1 MANDDLQR
9 FIDELRARVSIAD
22 VVGAKVKLT
31 KKGREYQGLCPFHNE
46 KTPSFTV
53 NESKGFYH
61 CFGCGAHGDIIKFE
75 MEANGLPFIDAL
87 QKLAHQAG
95 LQMPQLSAKDK
106 KEEDERKS
114 LYEIMEAACAF
125 FERELRMP
133 GGAAGLKYFTE
144 KRGLSP
150 ETLKKFRLGFAPSN
164 NALMAHLKAQ
174 GIDEKDMKELGL
186 IAIPEDT
193 SRRPHDFFR
202 NRVMIPITNKQ
213 GKIIAF
219 GGRVMEKIEPKYL
232 NSPDTP
238 IFNKRRNLYNLDKAR
253 EVAYKE
259 KKLIICEGYMDV
271 IALDR
276 YGFGYAV
283 APLGTALTEEQIAEA
298 WRVCPEP
305 VLCLDGDSPGV
316 KAAMRAVDRVL
327 PMLKA
332 GYSLQFLFLP
342 DNQDPDEYLQAHG
355 HDSFAALMRKTSPLI
370 DILWRKYTENEDSS
384 TPEKKAL
391 IEKTLLSEVAKIGDA
406 TVRSYYAQEI
416 RSRIYAAF
424 RRTPWQQPAAPRMPS
439 AFRAP
444 SAARNVSPASRMPSA
459 PFSSPSRMPPVPFS
473 SPSPMQPAAPVSPAP
488 QMPETPPAYLDDIPL
503 PEAAPQY
510 QEPQPTCPSQTPRQS
525 ANTGLPSNF
534 SPFPDTAS
542 FSGFRPS
549 SNAFPS
555 SGARPFSN
563 SASSP
568 NARPFPNSGRGA
580 SRWADT
586 RTPRP
591 ALNHGIAAAPETLR
605 QSADGECDKN
615 LRFIIAA
622 GLVYPELIDEYEE
635 QVLSSDIKNAG
646 LKNLFAA
653 MADLY
658 REAETPPAA
667 DELQQQLAQRPE
679 GAPLASLWELDMLK
693 KRSPF
698 INDLRK
704 NIDKLLLEDKLRTLE
719 EEIKNVSAELCK
731 NFTEEAYLRQ
741 SALKKERD
749 EILAAAAEPED

>member
-114 LYEIMEAACAF
+114 LYEIMETACAF

-133 GGAAGLKYFTE
+133 DGASGLKYFTE

-150 ETLKKFRLGFAPSN
+150 ETLKKFRLGFAPNN

-305 VLCLDGDSPGV
+305 ILCLDGDSPGV

-424 RRTPWQQPAAPRMPS
+424 RRTPWQQPAAPVPPAPRMP
-439 AFRAP
+439 
-444 SAARNVSPASRMPSA
+444 V
-459 PFSSPSRMPPVPFS
+459 PPTPK
-473 SPSPMQPAAPVSPAP
+473 
-488 QMPETPPAYLDDIPL
+488 MPETPPAYLNDIPL
-503 PEAAPQY
+503 PEVAPQHRK
-510 QEPQPTCPSQTPRQS
+510 PQPDRPSQAPRQF
-525 ANTGLPSNF
+525 ANTGAPSN
-534 SPFPDTAS
+534 SGPFPDTAS

-549 SNAFPS
+549 FNAVPL
-555 SGARPFSN
+555 SGRRPFSN

-568 NARPFPNSGRGA
+568 DARSFPNSGRGA

-586 RTPRP
+586 RTLRP
-591 ALNHGIAAAPETLR
+591 ALSHGIAAAPETLR

-635 QVLSSDIKNAG
+635 QVLSSDIRNAG

>member
-61 CFGCGAHGDIIKFE
+61 CFGGAHGDIIKFE

-114 LYEIMEAACAF
+114 LYEIMETACAF

-133 GGAAGLKYFTE
+133 DGASGLKYFTE

-150 ETLKKFRLGFAPSN
+150 ETLKKFRLGFAPNN

-305 VLCLDGDSPGV
+305 ILCLDGDSPGV

-424 RRTPWQQPAAPRMPS
+424 RRTPWQQPAAPVPPAPRMP
-439 AFRAP
+439 
-444 SAARNVSPASRMPSA
+444 V
-459 PFSSPSRMPPVPFS
+459 PPTS
-473 SPSPMQPAAPVSPAP
+473 K
-488 QMPETPPAYLDDIPL
+488 MPETPPAYLDDIPL
-503 PEAAPQY
+503 PKAAPQHRK
-510 QEPQPTCPSQTPRQS
+510 PQPDRPSQAPRQF
-525 ANTGLPSNF
+525 ANTGSPSN
-534 SPFPDTAS
+534 SGPFPDTAS

-549 SNAFPS
+549 FNAVPL
-555 SGARPFSN
+555 SGRRPFSN

-568 NARPFPNSGRGA
+568 DARSFPNSGRGA

-586 RTPRP
+586 RTLRP
-591 ALNHGIAAAPETLR
+591 ALSHGIAAAPETLR

-635 QVLSSDIKNAG
+635 QVLSSDIRNAG

-704 NIDKLLLEDKLRTLE
+704 NIDKLLLEDKLRSLE

>member
-114 LYEIMEAACAF
+114 LYEIMETACAF

-133 GGAAGLKYFTE
+133 DGTSGLKYFTE

-150 ETLKKFRLGFAPSN
+150 ETLKKFRLGFAPNN

-305 VLCLDGDSPGV
+305 ILCLDGDSPGV

-416 RSRIYAAF
+416 RNRIYAAF
-424 RRTPWQQPAAPRMPS
+424 RRTLT
-439 AFRAP
+439 
-444 SAARNVSPASRMPSA
+444 
-459 PFSSPSRMPPVPFS
+459 
-473 SPSPMQPAAPVSPAP
+473 
-488 QMPETPPAYLDDIPL
+488 EGI
-503 PEAAPQY
+503 
-510 QEPQPTCPSQTPRQS
+510 
-525 ANTGLPSNF
+525 
-534 SPFPDTAS
+534 
-542 FSGFRPS
+542 
-549 SNAFPS
+549 
-555 SGARPFSN
+555 
-563 SASSP
+563 
-568 NARPFPNSGRGA
+568 GRGKA
-580 SRWADT
+580 F
-586 RTPRP
+586 
-591 ALNHGIAAAPETLR
+591 GM
-605 QSADGECDKN
+605 
-615 LRFIIAA
+615 
-622 GLVYPELIDEYEE
+622 GLMTVARIGG
-635 QVLSSDIKNAG
+635 NG
-646 LKNLFAA
+646 
-653 MADLY
+653 
-658 REAETPPAA
+658 
-667 DELQQQLAQRPE
+667 
-679 GAPLASLWELDMLK
+679 
-693 KRSPF
+693 
-698 INDLRK
+698 
-704 NIDKLLLEDKLRTLE
+704 
-719 EEIKNVSAELCK
+719 
-731 NFTEEAYLRQ
+731 
-741 SALKKERD
+741 
-749 EILAAAAEPED
+749 

>member
-114 LYEIMEAACAF
+114 LYEIMETACAF

-133 GGAAGLKYFTE
+133 DGASGLKYFTE

-150 ETLKKFRLGFAPSN
+150 ETLKKFRLGFAPNN

-305 VLCLDGDSPGV
+305 ILCLDGDSPGV
-316 KAAMRAVDRVL
+316 KAAMRTVDRVL

-424 RRTPWQQPAAPRMPS
+424 RRTPWQQPAAPVPPAPRMP
-439 AFRAP
+439 
-444 SAARNVSPASRMPSA
+444 V
-459 PFSSPSRMPPVPFS
+459 PPTPK
-473 SPSPMQPAAPVSPAP
+473 
-488 QMPETPPAYLDDIPL
+488 MPETPPAYLDDIPL
-503 PEAAPQY
+503 PEVAPQHRK
-510 QEPQPTCPSQTPRQS
+510 PQPDHPSQAPRQF
-525 ANTGLPSNF
+525 ANTGSPSN
-534 SPFPDTAS
+534 SGPFPDTAS

-549 SNAFPS
+549 FNAVPL
-555 SGARPFSN
+555 SGRRPFSN

-568 NARPFPNSGRGA
+568 DARSFPNSGRGA

-586 RTPRP
+586 RTLRP
-591 ALNHGIAAAPETLR
+591 ALSHGIAAAPETLR

-635 QVLSSDIKNAG
+635 QVLSSDIRNAS

-679 GAPLASLWELDMLK
+679 GAPLTSLWELDMLK

>member
-114 LYEIMEAACAF
+114 LYEIMETACAF

-133 GGAAGLKYFTE
+133 DGASGLKYFTE

-150 ETLKKFRLGFAPSN
+150 ETLKKFRLGFAPNN

-305 VLCLDGDSPGV
+305 ILCLDGDSPGV

-424 RRTPWQQPAAPRMPS
+424 RRTPWQQPAAPVPPAPRMP
-439 AFRAP
+439 
-444 SAARNVSPASRMPSA
+444 V
-459 PFSSPSRMPPVPFS
+459 PPTPK
-473 SPSPMQPAAPVSPAP
+473 
-488 QMPETPPAYLDDIPL
+488 MPETPPAYLNDIPL
-503 PEAAPQY
+503 PEVAPQHRK
-510 QEPQPTCPSQTPRQS
+510 PQPDRPSQAPRQFT
-525 ANTGLPSNF
+525 NTGSPSN
-534 SPFPDTAS
+534 SGPFPDTAS
-542 FSGFRPS
+542 FSSFRPS
-549 SNAFPS
+549 FNAVPL
-555 SGARPFSN
+555 SGRRPFSN

-568 NARPFPNSGRGA
+568 DARSFPNSGRGA

-586 RTPRP
+586 RTLRP
-591 ALNHGIAAAPETLR
+591 ALSHGIAAAPETLR

-635 QVLSSDIKNAG
+635 QVLSSDIRNAS

-741 SALKKERD
+741 SSLKKERD

>member
-114 LYEIMEAACAF
+114 LYEIMETACAF

-133 GGAAGLKYFTE
+133 DGASGLKYFTE

-150 ETLKKFRLGFAPSN
+150 ETLKKFRLGFAPNN

-305 VLCLDGDSPGV
+305 ILCLDGDSPGV

-424 RRTPWQQPAAPRMPS
+424 RRTPWQQPAAPVPPAPRMP
-439 AFRAP
+439 
-444 SAARNVSPASRMPSA
+444 V
-459 PFSSPSRMPPVPFS
+459 PPTPK
-473 SPSPMQPAAPVSPAP
+473 
-488 QMPETPPAYLDDIPL
+488 MPETPPAYLNDIPL
-503 PEAAPQY
+503 PEVAPQHRK
-510 QEPQPTCPSQTPRQS
+510 PQPDRPSQAPRQF
-525 ANTGLPSNF
+525 ANTGSPSN
-534 SPFPDTAS
+534 SGPFPDTAS

-549 SNAFPS
+549 FNAVPL
-555 SGARPFSN
+555 SGRRPFSN

-568 NARPFPNSGRGA
+568 DARSFPNSGRGA

-586 RTPRP
+586 RTLRP
-591 ALNHGIAAAPETLR
+591 ALSHGIAAAPETLR

-635 QVLSSDIKNAG
+635 QVLSSDIRNAG

-679 GAPLASLWELDMLK
+679 GAPLDSLWELDMLK

-704 NIDKLLLEDKLRTLE
+704 NIDKLLLEDKLRSLE

>member
-114 LYEIMEAACAF
+114 LYEIMETACAF

-133 GGAAGLKYFTE
+133 DGASGLKYFTE

-150 ETLKKFRLGFAPSN
+150 ETLKKFRLGFAPNN

-305 VLCLDGDSPGV
+305 ILCLDGDSPGV

-424 RRTPWQQPAAPRMPS
+424 RRTPWQKPAAPVPPAPRMP
-439 AFRAP
+439 
-444 SAARNVSPASRMPSA
+444 V
-459 PFSSPSRMPPVPFS
+459 PPTPK
-473 SPSPMQPAAPVSPAP
+473 
-488 QMPETPPAYLDDIPL
+488 MPETPPAYLNDIPL
-503 PEAAPQY
+503 PEVAPQHRK
-510 QEPQPTCPSQTPRQS
+510 PQPDRPSQAPRQF
-525 ANTGLPSNF
+525 ANTGSPSN
-534 SPFPDTAS
+534 SGPFPDTAS

-549 SNAFPS
+549 FNAVPL
-555 SGARPFSN
+555 SGRRPFSN

-568 NARPFPNSGRGA
+568 DARSFPNSGRGA

-586 RTPRP
+586 RTLRP
-591 ALNHGIAAAPETLR
+591 ALSHSIAAAPETLR

-635 QVLSSDIKNAG
+635 QVLSSDIRNAG

-741 SALKKERD
+741 SSLKKERD

>member
-9 FIDELRARVSIAD
+9 FIDELRARISIAD

-114 LYEIMEAACAF
+114 LYEIMETACAF

-133 GGAAGLKYFTE
+133 DGTSGLKYFTE

-150 ETLKKFRLGFAPSN
+150 ETLKKFRLGFAPNN

-305 VLCLDGDSPGV
+305 ILCLDGDSPGV

-416 RSRIYAAF
+416 RNRIYAAF
-424 RRTPWQQPAAPRMPS
+424 RRTPWQQPAAPVPPAPRMP
-439 AFRAP
+439 
-444 SAARNVSPASRMPSA
+444 V
-459 PFSSPSRMPPVPFS
+459 PPTS
-473 SPSPMQPAAPVSPAP
+473 K
-488 QMPETPPAYLDDIPL
+488 MPETPPAYLDDIPL
-503 PEAAPQY
+503 PEVAPQHRK
-510 QEPQPTCPSQTPRQS
+510 PQPDHPSQAPRQFT
-525 ANTGLPSNF
+525 NTGSPSN
-534 SPFPDTAS
+534 SGPFPDTAS

-549 SNAFPS
+549 FNAVPL
-555 SGARPFSN
+555 SGRRPLSN

-568 NARPFPNSGRGA
+568 DARSFPNSGRGA

-586 RTPRP
+586 RTLRP
-591 ALNHGIAAAPETLR
+591 ALSHGIAAAPETLR

-635 QVLSSDIKNAG
+635 QVLSSDIRNAG

-679 GAPLASLWELDMLK
+679 GAPLTSLWELDMLK

>member
-114 LYEIMEAACAF
+114 LYEIMETACAF

-133 GGAAGLKYFTE
+133 DGASGLKYFTE

-150 ETLKKFRLGFAPSN
+150 ETLKKFRLGFAPNN

-305 VLCLDGDSPGV
+305 ILCLDGDSPGV

-424 RRTPWQQPAAPRMPS
+424 RRTPWQQPAAPVPP
-439 AFRAP
+439 AP
-444 SAARNVSPASRMPSA
+444 RI
-459 PFSSPSRMPPVPFS
+459 PVPPTS
-473 SPSPMQPAAPVSPAP
+473 K
-488 QMPETPPAYLDDIPL
+488 MPETPPAYLNDIPL
-503 PEAAPQY
+503 PEAAPQHRK
-510 QEPQPTCPSQTPRQS
+510 PQPDRPSQAPRQFT
-525 ANTGLPSNF
+525 NTGSPSN
-534 SPFPDTAS
+534 SGPFPDTAS

-549 SNAFPS
+549 FNAVLL
-555 SGARPFSN
+555 SGRRPFSN

-568 NARPFPNSGRGA
+568 DARSFPNSGRGA

-586 RTPRP
+586 RTLRP
-591 ALNHGIAAAPETLR
+591 ALSHGIAAAPETLR

-635 QVLSSDIKNAG
+635 QVLSSDIRNAS

-704 NIDKLLLEDKLRTLE
+704 NIDKLLLEDKLRSLE

-741 SALKKERD
+741 SSLKKERD

>member
-114 LYEIMEAACAF
+114 LYEIMETACAF

-133 GGAAGLKYFTE
+133 DGASGLKYFTE

-150 ETLKKFRLGFAPSN
+150 ETLKKFRLGFAPNN

-305 VLCLDGDSPGV
+305 ILCLDGDSPGV

-424 RRTPWQQPAAPRMPS
+424 RRTPWQQPAAPVPPAPRMP
-439 AFRAP
+439 
-444 SAARNVSPASRMPSA
+444 V
-459 PFSSPSRMPPVPFS
+459 PPTS
-473 SPSPMQPAAPVSPAP
+473 K
-488 QMPETPPAYLDDIPL
+488 MPETPPAYLDDIPL
-503 PEAAPQY
+503 PEAAPQHRK
-510 QEPQPTCPSQTPRQS
+510 PQPDRPSQAPRQF
-525 ANTGLPSNF
+525 ANTGAPSN
-534 SPFPDTAS
+534 SGPFPDTAS

-549 SNAFPS
+549 FNAVPL
-555 SGARPFSN
+555 SGRRPFSN

-568 NARPFPNSGRGA
+568 DARSFPNSGRGA

-586 RTPRP
+586 RTLRP
-591 ALNHGIAAAPETLR
+591 ALSHGIAAAPETLR

-635 QVLSSDIKNAG
+635 QVLSSDIRNAG

-741 SALKKERD
+741 SSLKKERD

>member
-114 LYEIMEAACAF
+114 LYEIMETACAF

-133 GGAAGLKYFTE
+133 DGASGLKYFTE

-150 ETLKKFRLGFAPSN
+150 ETLKKFRLGFAPNN

-202 NRVMIPITNKQ
+202 NRVMIPITNKL

-305 VLCLDGDSPGV
+305 ILCLDGDSPGI

-424 RRTPWQQPAAPRMPS
+424 RRTPWQQPAAPVPPAPRMP
-439 AFRAP
+439 
-444 SAARNVSPASRMPSA
+444 V
-459 PFSSPSRMPPVPFS
+459 PPTS
-473 SPSPMQPAAPVSPAP
+473 K
-488 QMPETPPAYLDDIPL
+488 MPETPPAYLDDIPL
-503 PEAAPQY
+503 PEAAPQHRK
-510 QEPQPTCPSQTPRQS
+510 PQPDRPSQAPRQF
-525 ANTGLPSNF
+525 ANTGSPSN
-534 SPFPDTAS
+534 SGPFPDTAS

-549 SNAFPS
+549 FNAVPL
-555 SGARPFSN
+555 SGRRPFSN
-563 SASSP
+563 SVSSP
-568 NARPFPNSGRGA
+568 DARSFPNSGRGA

-586 RTPRP
+586 RTLRP
-591 ALNHGIAAAPETLR
+591 ALSHGIAAAPETLR

-635 QVLSSDIKNAG
+635 QVLSSDIRNAG

-704 NIDKLLLEDKLRTLE
+704 NIDKLLLEDKLRSLE

-749 EILAAAAEPED
+749 EILAAAAEPEE

>member
-114 LYEIMEAACAF
+114 LYEIMETACAF

-133 GGAAGLKYFTE
+133 DGASGLKYFTE

-150 ETLKKFRLGFAPSN
+150 ETLKKFRLGFAPNN

-305 VLCLDGDSPGV
+305 ILCLDGDSPGV

-424 RRTPWQQPAAPRMPS
+424 RRTPWQQPAAPVPPAPRMP
-439 AFRAP
+439 
-444 SAARNVSPASRMPSA
+444 V
-459 PFSSPSRMPPVPFS
+459 PPTPK
-473 SPSPMQPAAPVSPAP
+473 
-488 QMPETPPAYLDDIPL
+488 MPETPPAYLDDIPL
-503 PEAAPQY
+503 PEVAPQHRK
-510 QEPQPTCPSQTPRQS
+510 PQPDRPSQAPRQF
-525 ANTGLPSNF
+525 ANTGSPSN
-534 SPFPDTAS
+534 SGPFPDTAS
-542 FSGFRPS
+542 FSSFRPS
-549 SNAFPS
+549 FNAVPL
-555 SGARPFSN
+555 SGRRPFSN

-568 NARPFPNSGRGA
+568 DARSFPNSGRGA

-586 RTPRP
+586 RTLRP
-591 ALNHGIAAAPETLR
+591 ALSHGIAAAPETLR
-605 QSADGECDKN
+605 QSADCECDKN

-635 QVLSSDIKNAG
+635 QVLSSDIRNAG

-653 MADLY
+653 MVDLY

>member
-114 LYEIMEAACAF
+114 LYEIMETACAF

-133 GGAAGLKYFTE
+133 DGASGLKYFTE

-150 ETLKKFRLGFAPSN
+150 ETLKKFRLGFAPNN

-305 VLCLDGDSPGV
+305 ILCLDGDSPGI

-424 RRTPWQQPAAPRMPS
+424 RRTPWQQPAAP
-439 AFRAP
+439 
-444 SAARNVSPASRMPSA
+444 V
-459 PFSSPSRMPPVPFS
+459 PPVPR
-473 SPSPMQPAAPVSPAP
+473 MPVPP
-488 QMPETPPAYLDDIPL
+488 TPKMPETPPAYLNDIPL
-503 PEAAPQY
+503 PEVAPQHRK
-510 QEPQPTCPSQTPRQS
+510 PLPDRPSQAPRQF
-525 ANTGLPSNF
+525 ANTGSPSN
-534 SPFPDTAS
+534 SGPFPDTAS

-549 SNAFPS
+549 FNAVPL
-555 SGARPFSN
+555 SGRRPLSN

-568 NARPFPNSGRGA
+568 DARSFPNSGRGA

-586 RTPRP
+586 RTLRP
-591 ALNHGIAAAPETLR
+591 ALSHGIAAAPETLR

-635 QVLSSDIKNAG
+635 QVLSSDIRNAG

-741 SALKKERD
+741 SSLKKERD

>member
-114 LYEIMEAACAF
+114 LYEIMETACAF

-133 GGAAGLKYFTE
+133 DGASGLKYFTE

-150 ETLKKFRLGFAPSN
+150 ETLKKFRLGFAPNN

-305 VLCLDGDSPGV
+305 ILCLDGDSPGV

-424 RRTPWQQPAAPRMPS
+424 RRTPWQQPAAPVPPAPRMP
-439 AFRAP
+439 
-444 SAARNVSPASRMPSA
+444 V
-459 PFSSPSRMPPVPFS
+459 PPPKK
-473 SPSPMQPAAPVSPAP
+473 
-488 QMPETPPAYLDDIPL
+488 MPETPPAYLDDIPL
-503 PEAAPQY
+503 PEVAPQHRK
-510 QEPQPTCPSQTPRQS
+510 PQPDRPSQAPRQF
-525 ANTGLPSNF
+525 ANTGSPSN
-534 SPFPDTAS
+534 SGPFPDTAS

-549 SNAFPS
+549 FNAVPL
-555 SGARPFSN
+555 SGRRPFSN

-568 NARPFPNSGRGA
+568 DARSFPNSGRGA

-586 RTPRP
+586 RPLRP
-591 ALNHGIAAAPETLR
+591 ALSHGIAAAPETLR

-635 QVLSSDIKNAG
+635 QVLSSDIRNAG

-704 NIDKLLLEDKLRTLE
+704 NIDKLLLEDKLRSLE

>member
-114 LYEIMEAACAF
+114 LYEIMETACAF

-133 GGAAGLKYFTE
+133 DGASGLKYFTE

-150 ETLKKFRLGFAPSN
+150 ETLKKFRLGFAPNN

-305 VLCLDGDSPGV
+305 ILCLDGDSPGV

-424 RRTPWQQPAAPRMPS
+424 RRTPWQQPAAPVPPAPRMP
-439 AFRAP
+439 
-444 SAARNVSPASRMPSA
+444 V
-459 PFSSPSRMPPVPFS
+459 PPTPK
-473 SPSPMQPAAPVSPAP
+473 
-488 QMPETPPAYLDDIPL
+488 MPETPPAYLDDIPL
-503 PEAAPQY
+503 PEVAPQHRK
-510 QEPQPTCPSQTPRQS
+510 PQPDHPSQAPRQF
-525 ANTGLPSNF
+525 ANTGSPSN
-534 SPFPDTAS
+534 SGPFPDTAS

-549 SNAFPS
+549 FNAVPL
-555 SGARPFSN
+555 SGRRPFSN

-568 NARPFPNSGRGA
+568 DARSFPNSGRGA

-586 RTPRP
+586 RTLRP
-591 ALNHGIAAAPETLR
+591 ALSHGIAAAPETLR

-635 QVLSSDIKNAG
+635 QVLSSDIRNAG

-741 SALKKERD
+741 SSLKKERD

>member
-114 LYEIMEAACAF
+114 LYEIMETACAF

-133 GGAAGLKYFTE
+133 DGASGLKYFTE

-150 ETLKKFRLGFAPSN
+150 ETLKKFRLGFAPNN

-305 VLCLDGDSPGV
+305 ILCLDGDSPGV

-424 RRTPWQQPAAPRMPS
+424 RRTPWQQPAAPVPP
-439 AFRAP
+439 AP
-444 SAARNVSPASRMPSA
+444 RI
-459 PFSSPSRMPPVPFS
+459 PVPPTS
-473 SPSPMQPAAPVSPAP
+473 K
-488 QMPETPPAYLDDIPL
+488 MPETPPAYLNDIPL
-503 PEAAPQY
+503 PEAAPQHRK
-510 QEPQPTCPSQTPRQS
+510 PQPDRPSQAPRQF
-525 ANTGLPSNF
+525 ANTGSPSN
-534 SPFPDTAS
+534 SGPFPDTAS

-549 SNAFPS
+549 FNAVLL
-555 SGARPFSN
+555 SGRRPFSN

-568 NARPFPNSGRGA
+568 DARSFPNSGRGA

-586 RTPRP
+586 RTLRP
-591 ALNHGIAAAPETLR
+591 ALSHGIAAAPETLR

-635 QVLSSDIKNAG
+635 QVLSSDIRNAG

-658 REAETPPAA
+658 RESETPPAA

-741 SALKKERD
+741 SSLKKERD

>member
-114 LYEIMEAACAF
+114 LYEIMETACAF

-133 GGAAGLKYFTE
+133 DGASGLKYFTE

-150 ETLKKFRLGFAPSN
+150 ETLKKFRLGFAPNN

-305 VLCLDGDSPGV
+305 ILCLDGDSPGV

-424 RRTPWQQPAAPRMPS
+424 RRTPWQKPAAPVPPAPRMPV
-439 AFRAP
+439 P
-444 SAARNVSPASRMPSA
+444 STPK
-459 PFSSPSRMPPVPFS
+459 
-473 SPSPMQPAAPVSPAP
+473 
-488 QMPETPPAYLDDIPL
+488 MPETPPAYLDDIPL
-503 PEAAPQY
+503 PEAAPQHRK
-510 QEPQPTCPSQTPRQS
+510 PQPDRPSQAPRQF
-525 ANTGLPSNF
+525 ANTGSPSN
-534 SPFPDTAS
+534 SGPFPDTAS

-549 SNAFPS
+549 FNAVPL
-555 SGARPFSN
+555 SGRRPFSN

-568 NARPFPNSGRGA
+568 DARSFPNSGRGA

-586 RTPRP
+586 RTLRP
-591 ALNHGIAAAPETLR
+591 ALSHGIAAAPETLR

-635 QVLSSDIKNAG
+635 QVLSSDIRNAG

-693 KRSPF
+693 KQLPF
-698 INDLRK
+698 H
-704 NIDKLLLEDKLRTLE
+704 
-719 EEIKNVSAELCK
+719 
-731 NFTEEAYLRQ
+731 Q
-741 SALKKERD
+741 
-749 EILAAAAEPED
+749 

>member
-114 LYEIMEAACAF
+114 LYEIMETACAF

-133 GGAAGLKYFTE
+133 DGTSGLKYFTE

-150 ETLKKFRLGFAPSN
+150 ETLKKFRLGFAPNN

-305 VLCLDGDSPGV
+305 ILCLDGDSPGV

-416 RSRIYAAF
+416 RNRIYAAF
-424 RRTPWQQPAAPRMPS
+424 RRTPWQQPAAPVPPAPRMP
-439 AFRAP
+439 
-444 SAARNVSPASRMPSA
+444 V
-459 PFSSPSRMPPVPFS
+459 PPTS
-473 SPSPMQPAAPVSPAP
+473 K
-488 QMPETPPAYLDDIPL
+488 MPETPPAYLDDIPL
-503 PEAAPQY
+503 PEVAPQHRK
-510 QEPQPTCPSQTPRQS
+510 PQPDHPSQAPRQF
-525 ANTGLPSNF
+525 ANTGSPSN
-534 SPFPDTAS
+534 SGPFPDTAS

-549 SNAFPS
+549 FNAVPL
-555 SGARPFSN
+555 SGRRPFSN

-568 NARPFPNSGRGA
+568 DARSFPNSGRGA

-586 RTPRP
+586 RTLRP
-591 ALNHGIAAAPETLR
+591 ALSHGIAAAPETLR

-635 QVLSSDIKNAG
+635 QVLSSDIRNAG

-749 EILAAAAEPED
+749 EILAAAAEPEE

>member
-114 LYEIMEAACAF
+114 LYEIMETACAF

-133 GGAAGLKYFTE
+133 DGASGLKYFTE

-150 ETLKKFRLGFAPSN
+150 ETLKKFRLGFAPNN

-305 VLCLDGDSPGV
+305 ILCLDGDSPGV

-424 RRTPWQQPAAPRMPS
+424 RRTPWQQPAAPVPPAPRMP
-439 AFRAP
+439 
-444 SAARNVSPASRMPSA
+444 V
-459 PFSSPSRMPPVPFS
+459 PPTPK
-473 SPSPMQPAAPVSPAP
+473 
-488 QMPETPPAYLDDIPL
+488 MPETPPAYLNDIPL
-503 PEAAPQY
+503 PEVAPQHRK
-510 QEPQPTCPSQTPRQS
+510 PQPDRPSQAPRQF
-525 ANTGLPSNF
+525 ANTGAPSN
-534 SPFPDTAS
+534 SGPFPDTAS

-549 SNAFPS
+549 FNAVPL
-555 SGARPFSN
+555 SGRRPFSN

-568 NARPFPNSGRGA
+568 DARSFPNSGRGA
-580 SRWADT
+580 SRWADI
-586 RTPRP
+586 RTLRP
-591 ALNHGIAAAPETLR
+591 ALSHGIAAAPETLR

-635 QVLSSDIKNAG
+635 QVLSSDIRNAG

-704 NIDKLLLEDKLRTLE
+704 NIDKLLLEDKLRSLE

>member
-1 MANDDLQR
+1 
-9 FIDELRARVSIAD
+9 
-22 VVGAKVKLT
+22 
-31 KKGREYQGLCPFHNE
+31 
-46 KTPSFTV
+46 
-53 NESKGFYH
+53 
-61 CFGCGAHGDIIKFE
+61 
-75 MEANGLPFIDAL
+75 
-87 QKLAHQAG
+87 
-95 LQMPQLSAKDK
+95 
-106 KEEDERKS
+106 
-114 LYEIMEAACAF
+114 
-125 FERELRMP
+125 
-133 GGAAGLKYFTE
+133 
-144 KRGLSP
+144 
-150 ETLKKFRLGFAPSN
+150 
-164 NALMAHLKAQ
+164 
-174 GIDEKDMKELGL
+174 MKELGL

-305 VLCLDGDSPGV
+305 ILCLDGDSPGV

-424 RRTPWQQPAAPRMPS
+424 RRTPWQQPAAPVPPAPRMP
-439 AFRAP
+439 
-444 SAARNVSPASRMPSA
+444 V
-459 PFSSPSRMPPVPFS
+459 PPTS
-473 SPSPMQPAAPVSPAP
+473 K
-488 QMPETPPAYLDDIPL
+488 MPETPPAYLDDIPL
-503 PEAAPQY
+503 PEAAPQHRK
-510 QEPQPTCPSQTPRQS
+510 PQPDRPSQAPRQFT
-525 ANTGLPSNF
+525 NTGSPSN
-534 SPFPDTAS
+534 SGPFPDTAS
-542 FSGFRPS
+542 FSSFRPS
-549 SNAFPS
+549 FNAVPL
-555 SGARPFSN
+555 SGRRPFSN

-568 NARPFPNSGRGA
+568 DARSFPNSGRGA

-586 RTPRP
+586 RTLRP
-591 ALNHGIAAAPETLR
+591 ALSHGIAAAPETLR

-635 QVLSSDIKNAG
+635 QVLSSDIRNAG

>member
-164 NALMAHLKAQ
+164 NALMTHLKAQ

-305 VLCLDGDSPGV
+305 ILCLDGDSPGV

-424 RRTPWQQPAAPRMPS
+424 RRTPWQQPGAPVPPAPRMP
-439 AFRAP
+439 
-444 SAARNVSPASRMPSA
+444 V
-459 PFSSPSRMPPVPFS
+459 PPTS
-473 SPSPMQPAAPVSPAP
+473 K
-488 QMPETPPAYLDDIPL
+488 MPETPPAYLNDIPL
-503 PEAAPQY
+503 PEAAPQHRK
-510 QEPQPTCPSQTPRQS
+510 PQPDRPSQAPRQF
-525 ANTGLPSNF
+525 ANTGSPSN
-534 SPFPDTAS
+534 SGPFPDTAS

-549 SNAFPS
+549 FNAVPL
-555 SGARPFSN
+555 SGRRPFSN

-568 NARPFPNSGRGA
+568 DARSFPNSGRGA

-586 RTPRP
+586 RTLRP
-591 ALNHGIAAAPETLR
+591 ALSHGIAAAPETLR

-635 QVLSSDIKNAG
+635 QVLSSDIRNAG

-704 NIDKLLLEDKLRTLE
+704 NIDKLLLEDKLRSLE

>member
-114 LYEIMEAACAF
+114 LYEIMETACAF

-133 GGAAGLKYFTE
+133 DGASGLKYFTE

-150 ETLKKFRLGFAPSN
+150 ETLKKFRLGFAPNN

-305 VLCLDGDSPGV
+305 ILCLDGDSPGV

-424 RRTPWQQPAAPRMPS
+424 RRTPWQQPAAPVPPAPRMP
-439 AFRAP
+439 
-444 SAARNVSPASRMPSA
+444 V
-459 PFSSPSRMPPVPFS
+459 PPTS
-473 SPSPMQPAAPVSPAP
+473 K
-488 QMPETPPAYLDDIPL
+488 MPETPPAYLNDIPL
-503 PEAAPQY
+503 PEAAPQHRK
-510 QEPQPTCPSQTPRQS
+510 PQPDRPSQAPRQF
-525 ANTGLPSNF
+525 ANTGSPSN
-534 SPFPDTAS
+534 SGPFPDTAS

-549 SNAFPS
+549 FNAVPL
-555 SGARPFSN
+555 SGRRPFSN

-568 NARPFPNSGRGA
+568 DARSFPNSGRGA

-586 RTPRP
+586 RTLRP
-591 ALNHGIAAAPETLR
+591 ALSHGIAAAPETLR

-635 QVLSSDIKNAG
+635 QVLSSDIRNAG

-741 SALKKERD
+741 SSLKKERD

>member
-114 LYEIMEAACAF
+114 LYEIMETACAF

-133 GGAAGLKYFTE
+133 DGASGLKYFTE

-150 ETLKKFRLGFAPSN
+150 ETLKKFRLGFAPNN

-305 VLCLDGDSPGV
+305 ILCLDGDSPGV

-416 RSRIYAAF
+416 RNRIYAAF
-424 RRTPWQQPAAPRMPS
+424 RRTPWQQPAAPVPPAPRMP
-439 AFRAP
+439 
-444 SAARNVSPASRMPSA
+444 V
-459 PFSSPSRMPPVPFS
+459 PPTPK
-473 SPSPMQPAAPVSPAP
+473 
-488 QMPETPPAYLDDIPL
+488 MPETPPAYLDDIPL
-503 PEAAPQY
+503 PEAAPQHRK
-510 QEPQPTCPSQTPRQS
+510 PQPDRPSQAPRQFT
-525 ANTGLPSNF
+525 NTGSPSN
-534 SPFPDTAS
+534 SGPFPDTAS
-542 FSGFRPS
+542 FSSFRPS
-549 SNAFPS
+549 FNAVPL
-555 SGARPFSN
+555 SGRRPFSN

-568 NARPFPNSGRGA
+568 DARSFPNSGRGA

-586 RTPRP
+586 RTLRP
-591 ALNHGIAAAPETLR
+591 ALSHGIAAAPETLR

-635 QVLSSDIKNAG
+635 QVLSSDIRNAG

-741 SALKKERD
+741 SSLKKERD

>member
-114 LYEIMEAACAF
+114 LYEIMETACAF

-133 GGAAGLKYFTE
+133 DGASGLKYFTE

-150 ETLKKFRLGFAPSN
+150 ETLKKFRLGFAPNN

-305 VLCLDGDSPGV
+305 ILCLDGDSPGV

-424 RRTPWQQPAAPRMPS
+424 RRTPWQQPAAPVPPTPRMP
-439 AFRAP
+439 
-444 SAARNVSPASRMPSA
+444 V
-459 PFSSPSRMPPVPFS
+459 PPTS
-473 SPSPMQPAAPVSPAP
+473 K
-488 QMPETPPAYLDDIPL
+488 MPETPPAYLDDIPL
-503 PEAAPQY
+503 PEVAPQHRK
-510 QEPQPTCPSQTPRQS
+510 PQPDRPSQAPRQF
-525 ANTGLPSNF
+525 ANTGSPSN
-534 SPFPDTAS
+534 SGPFPDTAS
-542 FSGFRPS
+542 FSSFRPS
-549 SNAFPS
+549 FNAVPL
-555 SGARPFSN
+555 SGRHPFSN

-568 NARPFPNSGRGA
+568 DAHSFPNSGRGA

-586 RTPRP
+586 RTLRP
-591 ALNHGIAAAPETLR
+591 ALSHGIAAAPETLR

-635 QVLSSDIKNAG
+635 QVLSSDIRNAG

-667 DELQQQLAQRPE
+667 NKLQQQLAQRPE

>member
-114 LYEIMEAACAF
+114 LYEIMETACAF

-133 GGAAGLKYFTE
+133 DGASGLKYFTE

-150 ETLKKFRLGFAPSN
+150 ETLKKFRLGFAPNN

-305 VLCLDGDSPGV
+305 ILCLDGDSPGV

-424 RRTPWQQPAAPRMPS
+424 RRTPWQKPAAPVPPAPRMPV
-439 AFRAP
+439 P
-444 SAARNVSPASRMPSA
+444 STPK
-459 PFSSPSRMPPVPFS
+459 
-473 SPSPMQPAAPVSPAP
+473 
-488 QMPETPPAYLDDIPL
+488 MPETPPAYLDDIPL
-503 PEAAPQY
+503 PEAAPQHRK
-510 QEPQPTCPSQTPRQS
+510 PQPDRPSQAPRQF
-525 ANTGLPSNF
+525 ANTGSPSN
-534 SPFPDTAS
+534 SGPFPDTAS

-549 SNAFPS
+549 FNAVPL
-555 SGARPFSN
+555 SGRRPFSN

-568 NARPFPNSGRGA
+568 DARSFPNSGRGA

-586 RTPRP
+586 RTLRP
-591 ALNHGIAAAPETLR
+591 ALSHGIAAAPETLR

-635 QVLSSDIKNAG
+635 QVLSSDIRNAG

-704 NIDKLLLEDKLRTLE
+704 NIDKLLLEDKLRSLE

-741 SALKKERD
+741 SSLKKERD

>member
-114 LYEIMEAACAF
+114 LYEIMETACAF

-133 GGAAGLKYFTE
+133 DGASGLKYFTE

-150 ETLKKFRLGFAPSN
+150 ETLKKFRLGFAPNN

-305 VLCLDGDSPGV
+305 ILCLDGDSPGV

-424 RRTPWQQPAAPRMPS
+424 RRTPWQQPAAPVPPAPRMP
-439 AFRAP
+439 
-444 SAARNVSPASRMPSA
+444 V
-459 PFSSPSRMPPVPFS
+459 PPTPK
-473 SPSPMQPAAPVSPAP
+473 
-488 QMPETPPAYLDDIPL
+488 MPETPPAYLNDIPL
-503 PEAAPQY
+503 PEAAPQHRK
-510 QEPQPTCPSQTPRQS
+510 PQPDHPSQAPRQF
-525 ANTGLPSNF
+525 ANTGSPSN
-534 SPFPDTAS
+534 SGPFPDTTS

-549 SNAFPS
+549 FNAVPL
-555 SGARPFSN
+555 SGRRPFSN
-563 SASSP
+563 SVSSP
-568 NARPFPNSGRGA
+568 DARSFPNSGRGA

-586 RTPRP
+586 RTLRP
-591 ALNHGIAAAPETLR
+591 ALSHGIAAAPETLR

-635 QVLSSDIKNAG
+635 QVLSSDIRNAG

-741 SALKKERD
+741 SSLKKERD

>member
-114 LYEIMEAACAF
+114 LYEIMETACAF

-133 GGAAGLKYFTE
+133 DGASGLKYFTE

-150 ETLKKFRLGFAPSN
+150 ETLKKFRLGFAPNN

-305 VLCLDGDSPGV
+305 ILCLDGDSPGV

-424 RRTPWQQPAAPRMPS
+424 RRTPWQQPAAPVPP
-439 AFRAP
+439 AP
-444 SAARNVSPASRMPSA
+444 RI
-459 PFSSPSRMPPVPFS
+459 PVPPTS
-473 SPSPMQPAAPVSPAP
+473 K
-488 QMPETPPAYLDDIPL
+488 MPETPPAYLNDIPL
-503 PEAAPQY
+503 PEAAPQHRK
-510 QEPQPTCPSQTPRQS
+510 PQPDRPSQAPRQFT
-525 ANTGLPSNF
+525 NTGSPSN
-534 SPFPDTAS
+534 SGPFPDTAS

-549 SNAFPS
+549 FNAVLL
-555 SGARPFSN
+555 SGRRPFSN

-568 NARPFPNSGRGA
+568 DARSFPNSGRGA

-586 RTPRP
+586 RTLRP
-591 ALNHGIAAAPETLR
+591 ALSHGIAAAPETLR

-635 QVLSSDIKNAG
+635 QVLSSDIRNAG

>member
-114 LYEIMEAACAF
+114 LYEIMETACAF

-133 GGAAGLKYFTE
+133 DGASGLKYFTE

-150 ETLKKFRLGFAPSN
+150 ETLKKFRLGFAPNN

-305 VLCLDGDSPGV
+305 ILCLDGDSPGV

-424 RRTPWQQPAAPRMPS
+424 RRTPWQQPAAPVPPAPRMP
-439 AFRAP
+439 
-444 SAARNVSPASRMPSA
+444 V
-459 PFSSPSRMPPVPFS
+459 PPTPK
-473 SPSPMQPAAPVSPAP
+473 
-488 QMPETPPAYLDDIPL
+488 MPETPPAYLNDIPL
-503 PEAAPQY
+503 PEVAPQHRK
-510 QEPQPTCPSQTPRQS
+510 PQPDRPSQAPRQF
-525 ANTGLPSNF
+525 ANTGAPSN
-534 SPFPDTAS
+534 SGPFPDTAS

-549 SNAFPS
+549 FNAVPL
-555 SGARPFSN
+555 SGRRPFSN

-568 NARPFPNSGRGA
+568 DARSFPNSGRGA

-586 RTPRP
+586 RTLRP
-591 ALNHGIAAAPETLR
+591 ALSHGIAAAPETLR

-635 QVLSSDIKNAG
+635 QVLSSDIRNAS

>member
-114 LYEIMEAACAF
+114 LYEIMETACAF

-133 GGAAGLKYFTE
+133 DGASGLKYFTE

-150 ETLKKFRLGFAPSN
+150 ETLKKFRLGFAPNN

-305 VLCLDGDSPGV
+305 ILCLDGDSPGV

-424 RRTPWQQPAAPRMPS
+424 RRTPWQQPAAPVPPAPRMPVPPTS
-439 AFRAP
+439 K
-444 SAARNVSPASRMPSA
+444 MPK
-459 PFSSPSRMPPVPFS
+459 
-473 SPSPMQPAAPVSPAP
+473 
-488 QMPETPPAYLDDIPL
+488 TPPAYLDDIPL
-503 PEAAPQY
+503 PEAAPQHRK
-510 QEPQPTCPSQTPRQS
+510 PQPDRPSQAPRQFT
-525 ANTGLPSNF
+525 NTGSPSN
-534 SPFPDTAS
+534 SGPFPDTAS
-542 FSGFRPS
+542 FSSFRPS
-549 SNAFPS
+549 FNAVPL
-555 SGARPFSN
+555 SGRRPFSN

-568 NARPFPNSGRGA
+568 DARSFPNSGRGA

-586 RTPRP
+586 RTLRP
-591 ALNHGIAAAPETLR
+591 ALSHGIAAAPETLR

-635 QVLSSDIKNAG
+635 QVLSSDIRNAG

-741 SALKKERD
+741 SSLKKERD

>member
-106 KEEDERKS
+106 KEEDKRKS
-114 LYEIMEAACAF
+114 LYEIMETACAF

-133 GGAAGLKYFTE
+133 DGASGLKYFTE

-150 ETLKKFRLGFAPSN
+150 ETLKKFRLGFAPNN

-305 VLCLDGDSPGV
+305 ILCLDGDSPGV

-424 RRTPWQQPAAPRMPS
+424 RRTPWQKPAAPVPPAPRMP
-439 AFRAP
+439 
-444 SAARNVSPASRMPSA
+444 V
-459 PFSSPSRMPPVPFS
+459 PPTS
-473 SPSPMQPAAPVSPAP
+473 K
-488 QMPETPPAYLDDIPL
+488 MPETPPAYLDDIPL
-503 PEAAPQY
+503 PEAAPQHRK
-510 QEPQPTCPSQTPRQS
+510 PQPDHPSQAPRQFT
-525 ANTGLPSNF
+525 NTGSPSN
-534 SPFPDTAS
+534 SGPFPDTAS
-542 FSGFRPS
+542 FSSFRPS
-549 SNAFPS
+549 FNAVPL
-555 SGARPFSN
+555 SGRRPFSN

-568 NARPFPNSGRGA
+568 DARSFPNSGRGA

-586 RTPRP
+586 RTLRP
-591 ALNHGIAAAPETLR
+591 ALSHGIAAAPETLR

-635 QVLSSDIKNAG
+635 QVLSSDIRNAG

>member
-114 LYEIMEAACAF
+114 LYEIMETACAF

-133 GGAAGLKYFTE
+133 DGASGLKYFTE

-150 ETLKKFRLGFAPSN
+150 ETLKKFRLGFAPNN

-305 VLCLDGDSPGV
+305 ILCLDGDSPGV

-424 RRTPWQQPAAPRMPS
+424 RRTPWQQPAAPVPPAPRMP
-439 AFRAP
+439 
-444 SAARNVSPASRMPSA
+444 V
-459 PFSSPSRMPPVPFS
+459 PPTPK
-473 SPSPMQPAAPVSPAP
+473 
-488 QMPETPPAYLDDIPL
+488 MPETPPAYLNDIPL
-503 PEAAPQY
+503 PEAAPQHRK
-510 QEPQPTCPSQTPRQS
+510 PQPDRPSQAPRQFT
-525 ANTGLPSNF
+525 NTGSPSN
-534 SPFPDTAS
+534 SGPFPDTAS

-549 SNAFPS
+549 FNAVLL
-555 SGARPFSN
+555 SGRRPFSN

-568 NARPFPNSGRGA
+568 DARSFPNSGRGA

-586 RTPRP
+586 RTLRP
-591 ALNHGIAAAPETLR
+591 ALSHGIAAAPETLR

-635 QVLSSDIKNAG
+635 QVLSSDIRNAG

-704 NIDKLLLEDKLRTLE
+704 NIDKLLLEDKLRSLE

>member
-114 LYEIMEAACAF
+114 LYEIMETACAF

-133 GGAAGLKYFTE
+133 DGASGLKYFTE

-150 ETLKKFRLGFAPSN
+150 ETLKKFRLGFAPNN

-305 VLCLDGDSPGV
+305 ILCLDGDSPGV

-424 RRTPWQQPAAPRMPS
+424 RRTPWQQPVAPVPPAPRMP
-439 AFRAP
+439 
-444 SAARNVSPASRMPSA
+444 V
-459 PFSSPSRMPPVPFS
+459 PPTS
-473 SPSPMQPAAPVSPAP
+473 K
-488 QMPETPPAYLDDIPL
+488 MPETPPAYLDDIPL
-503 PEAAPQY
+503 PEVAPQHRK
-510 QEPQPTCPSQTPRQS
+510 PQPDHPSQAPRQF
-525 ANTGLPSNF
+525 ANTGSPSN
-534 SPFPDTAS
+534 SGPFPDTAS

-549 SNAFPS
+549 FNAVPL
-555 SGARPFSN
+555 SGRRPFSN

-568 NARPFPNSGRGA
+568 DARSFPNSGRGA

-586 RTPRP
+586 RTLRP
-591 ALNHGIAAAPETLR
+591 ALSHGIAAAPETLR

-635 QVLSSDIKNAG
+635 QVLSSDIRNAG

-741 SALKKERD
+741 SSLKKERD

>member
-164 NALMAHLKAQ
+164 NALMTHLKAQ

-305 VLCLDGDSPGV
+305 ILCLDGDSPGV

-424 RRTPWQQPAAPRMPS
+424 RRTPWQQPGAPVPPAPRMP
-439 AFRAP
+439 
-444 SAARNVSPASRMPSA
+444 V
-459 PFSSPSRMPPVPFS
+459 PPTS
-473 SPSPMQPAAPVSPAP
+473 K
-488 QMPETPPAYLDDIPL
+488 MPETPPAYLNDIPL
-503 PEAAPQY
+503 PEAAPQHRK
-510 QEPQPTCPSQTPRQS
+510 PQPDRPSQAPRQF
-525 ANTGLPSNF
+525 ANTGSPSN
-534 SPFPDTAS
+534 SGPFPDTAS

-549 SNAFPS
+549 FNAVPL
-555 SGARPFSN
+555 SGRRPFSN

-568 NARPFPNSGRGA
+568 DARSFPNSGRGA

-586 RTPRP
+586 RTLRP
-591 ALNHGIAAAPETLR
+591 ALSHGIAAAPETLR

-635 QVLSSDIKNAG
+635 QVLSSDIRNAG

-667 DELQQQLAQRPE
+667 DALQQQLAQRPE

-704 NIDKLLLEDKLRTLE
+704 NIDKLLLEDKLRSLE